1 MTLSTLNRINEWLRF
16 EAHIFLVYNL
26 VKGKRCVEMVHILFQ
41 LKKGFEKQRDS
52 KFGWNCGG
60 YISEFW
66 QNLNDV

>member
-52 KFGWNCGG
+52 
-60 YISEFW
+60 
-66 QNLNDV
+66 NLVGIAEGIFPNLAKPK